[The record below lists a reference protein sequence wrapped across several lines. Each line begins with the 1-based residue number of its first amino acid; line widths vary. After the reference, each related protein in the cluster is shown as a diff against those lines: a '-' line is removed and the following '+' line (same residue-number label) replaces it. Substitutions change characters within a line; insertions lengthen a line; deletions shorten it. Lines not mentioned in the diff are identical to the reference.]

1 MQVRTRRGF
10 LGTAAA
16 LVVASSVNACEAGRG
31 GGPKGE
37 GDDPLDVSASANL
50 PAARE
55 SLAADGTTIVI
66 GNPSAPLSVRVYE
79 DLSCPACAEFE
90 LDGNGPY
97 LKQAA
102 RNDALQLQFTLGS
115 FLGPGSKFA
124 ANALRAAVDH
134 NKFTEYHE
142 LLYRHQAKVRRA
154 GGFTRD
160 RLLALA
166 VKVPGLRGPEFDAAV
181 LETKHREFVEAAD
194 EAMSNSPAEGTPT
207 MAVNGAL
214 VPTDSRG
221 LYDDR
226 DRLYR
231 HLRKA
236 AARA

>member
-10 LGTAAA
+10 LGAAA
-16 LVVASSVNACEAGRG
+16 AMAVASSVGACEAGRG
-31 GGPKGE
+31 GGSRGE
-37 GDDPLDVSASANL
+37 DPLDVPAGADL
-50 PAARE
+50 PPARE

-79 DLSCPACAEFE
+79 DLSCPACADFE

-142 LLYRHQAKVRRA
+142 VLYRHQAKVRKA

-181 LETKHREFVEAAD
+181 LETKHHAFVAAAD
-194 EAMSNSPAEGTPT
+194 EAMRASPAEGTPT

-221 LYDDR
+221 LYEDR

-236 AARA
+236 AARS

>member
-1 MQVRTRRGF
+1 MQVRSRRGF
-10 LGTAAA
+10 LGAAA
-16 LVVASSVNACEAGRG
+16 AIVVASSVSACTERG
-31 GGPKGE
+31 PQGGH
-37 GDDPLDVSASANL
+37 PLDVPAGADL
-50 PAARE
+50 PAAPE

-66 GNPSAPLSVRVYE
+66 GNPSAPLSVRIYE

-90 LDGNGPY
+90 LEGNGSY

-134 NKFTEYHE
+134 GKFAEYHE
-142 LLYRHQAKVRRA
+142 LLYRHQAKVRRS

-160 RLLALA
+160 RLLTLA
-166 VKVPGLRGPEFDAAV
+166 AKVPGLRGPEFDAAV
-181 LETKHREFVEAAD
+181 LETKHREFVEASDKALD
-194 EAMSNSPAEGTPT
+194 TSEVEGTPT
-207 MAVNGAL
+207 MAINGAL
-214 VPTDSRG
+214 VGTDSRG

-231 HLRKA
+231 RLRKA
-236 AARA
+236 AGTA

>member
-1 MQVRTRRGF
+1 MQVRSRRGF
-10 LGTAAA
+10 LGAAA
-16 LVVASSVNACEAGRG
+16 AIVVTSSVGACTGRG
-31 GGPKGE
+31 PQ
-37 GDDPLDVSASANL
+37 GDHPLDVSADADL
-50 PAARE
+50 PAAPE
-55 SLAADGTTIVI
+55 SLAPDGTTIVI
-66 GNPSAPLSVRVYE
+66 GNPSAPLSVRIYE

-134 NKFTEYHE
+134 GRFAEYHE
-142 LLYRHQAKVRRA
+142 LLYRHQAKVRRS

-160 RLLALA
+160 RLLTLA
-166 VKVPGLRGPEFDAAV
+166 GKVPGLRGPEFDAAV
-181 LETKHREFVEAAD
+181 LETKHREFVEASD
-194 EAMSNSPAEGTPT
+194 EALDKSEVEGTPT
-207 MAVNGAL
+207 MAINGSL
-214 VPTDSRG
+214 VRTDSRG

-231 HLRKA
+231 RLRKA
-236 AARA
+236 TATA